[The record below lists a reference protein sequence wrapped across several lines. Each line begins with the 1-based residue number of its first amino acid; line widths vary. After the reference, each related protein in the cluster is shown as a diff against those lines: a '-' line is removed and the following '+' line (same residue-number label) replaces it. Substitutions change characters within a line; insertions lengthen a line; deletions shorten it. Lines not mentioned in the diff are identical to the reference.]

1 MMGLQEFLVW
11 LSGGAGASIVVTWV
25 FARWPWFVALP
36 ENTRKLLL
44 AVSCAIVAL
53 GSYQIVLMVPQSTIE
68 MLAPYFSIVSIAFM
82 NFFLGDKSLAIFR
95 ARILATNKKKKTKK

>member
-11 LSGGAGASIVVTWV
+11 LSGGVGASTVVTWV

-44 AVSCAIVAL
+44 ATSCAIVAL
-53 GSYQIVLMVPQSTIE
+53 GSYQIVLMVPQNTIE
-68 MLAPYFSIVSIAFM
+68 MLAPYFSIVSIAFI
-82 NFFLGDKSLAIFR
+82 NFFLGDKTLAIFR
-95 ARILATNKKKKTKK
+95 AKIVAANKKKVAKK